1 MSRAG
6 LRAMDPARTGRT
18 PRWRAADALRSVG
31 PALLFGL
38 RVWAAVSLSIYVAFW
53 LELDNA
59 YWAGTSAAIV
69 CQPSLGASLRK
80 GSFRMIGT
88 VVGAVAIVVLTACF
102 PQSRIG
108 FLMGLAA
115 WGAACGFVATIL
127 RNFASYGAALAGF
140 TAVVIASDLLGAT
153 GGANGEA
160 FTLALTRVS
169 EICIGI
175 VCAGIVVAGTDFGRA
190 RDQLAAQFAALS
202 AEVTA
207 GLSDTLARIS
217 HRTDCFCE
225 AT

>member
-1 MSRAG
+1 M
-6 LRAMDPARTGRT
+6 
-18 PRWRAADALRSVG
+18 V
-31 PALLFGL
+31 
-38 RVWAAVSLSIYVAFW
+38 
-53 LELDNA
+53 
-59 YWAGTSAAIV
+59 
-69 CQPSLGASLRK
+69 
-80 GSFRMIGT
+80 GT
-88 VVGAVAIVVLTACF
+88 VFGAVAIVVLTACVR
-102 PQSRIG
+102 QSRIG

-140 TAVVIASDLLGAT
+140 TAVVIASDLLGAP

-190 RDQLAAQFAALS
+190 RDQLAVQFARLS

-207 GLSDTLARIS
+207 GLSDTLAGPVGEETRSARRGLI
-217 HRTDCFCE
+217 RPLLPLQPIIDE
-225 AT
+225 AIGETSDLRYRWRGLKAAVERPFAPPS